1 MDNIINITA
10 SGQPPEPPKNRS
22 EIEQLEYLTGLLN
35 DLSFG
40 GSQPDIR
47 RGGTAPPPPPTE
59 PPKPKFPKPPAIVAG
74 LDEYII
80 GQDEAKRII
89 AIAVYNHLKRVN
101 NPEVKGLRKSN
112 IMMVGPTG
120 TGKTLFAQTIADTM
134 GVPLAIAD
142 ATSLTEAGYVGD
154 DVETVLEKLLTVTG
168 GDVKLAQ
175 KGIVYI
181 DEIDKICAG
190 KNLNGKK
197 DVSGEGVQH
206 ALLKLIEGTKAT
218 VKIGSGH
225 EQKKIVVDTSNI
237 LFIVG
242 GAFSGIDKLVTKRT
256 DKGANGIGFAA
267 RVETLA
273 KEDSTVET
281 KDITIDDLKK
291 YGMIPEL
298 LGRIPTLAKLN
309 ALDVDTLK
317 MILTE
322 PKNSITK
329 HYESLIKLD
338 GSTITFTDDK
348 LTEIAEAALKNGTGA
363 RGLQTILELDLMDIM
378 FNAEEGKHHEI

>member
-1 MDNIINITA
+1 MDNVISMAN
-10 SGQPPEPPKNRS
+10 GKPPKNMS
-22 EIEQLEYLTGLLN
+22 EIEQLEYLTALLN
-35 DLSFG
+35 DITNVEDGITSFDSKYG
-40 GSQPDIR
+40 GSKK
-47 RGGTAPPPPPTE
+47 PPTE
-59 PPKPKFPKPPAIVAG
+59 SKKPKFPKPPEIVAG

-80 GQDEAKRII
+80 GQSEAKRII
-89 AIAVYNHLKRVN
+89 AVAVYNHLKRVN
-101 NPEVKGLRKSN
+101 NPAVKGLRKSN
-112 IMMVGPTG
+112 IMMIGPTG

-142 ATSLTEAGYVGD
+142 ATSLTEAGYVGE

-175 KGIVYI
+175 KGIIYI

-225 EQKKIVVDTSNI
+225 EQKKVVVDTSNI

-242 GAFSGIDKLVTKRT
+242 GAFSGINKLVTARN

-273 KEDSTVET
+273 KEDSTIET

-329 HYESLIKLD
+329 HYESLVKLD
-338 GSTITFTDDK
+338 GSTITFTDKK

>member
-10 SGQPPEPPKNRS
+10 SGKPPEPPKPRS
-22 EIEQLEYLTGLLN
+22 EIEQLEYLTALLS
-35 DLSFG
+35 DLSVGDEVSIAGG
-40 GSQPDIR
+40 GSV
-47 RGGTAPPPPPTE
+47 TPPPPPKA
-59 PPKPKFPKPPAIVAG
+59 PPKPKFPKPAVIVEG

-175 KGIVYI
+175 KGIIYI

-225 EQKKIVVDTSNI
+225 EQKKVVVDTSNI

-242 GAFSGIDKLVTKRT
+242 GAFSGIDKLVTART
-256 DKGANGIGFAA
+256 DKGVNGIGFAA

-273 KEDSTVET
+273 KEDSTIET

-338 GSTITFTDDK
+338 GSTITFTEDK

-363 RGLQTILELDLMDIM
+363 RGLQTILERDLMDIM